1 MSAMPR
7 RACTHLLRFV
17 RIKTSD
23 STLGRV
29 VPFVVFQNLRRRST
43 MQKKLIAL
51 AVAGLVSGGAF
62 AQSNVSIY
70 GIVDAGYLNENF
82 DGADKATSKIDSGL
96 LSTSR
101 LGFKGEEALGN
112 GLKAVFN
119 LEYALA
125 IDKNSTIGGNDVN
138 GIPTARQQS
147 VGLSHATYGTVLAG
161 YLQSAGYD
169 FAVAASPLA
178 ASAIGAGKVLAFKG
192 EAADASLLNYTGGRL
207 ENALSYVSPTFAGF
221 NVVLNHGRITEAANT
236 NNTADQYANAI
247 GINYANGPLTAG
259 FAYAK
264 MFLAGK
270 GQPAPV
276 TGSQTDI
283 EEYGIRGGY
292 DFGVAKL
299 QAAYQTFEAKDM
311 ALGRDSKWVIGATVP
326 VSAAGAVVAEYAS
339 LNVKTPTAA
348 NNGGLTVNN
357 FNTGPLAAYAD
368 AKAWTLAY
376 THALSKRT
384 TAYAGY
390 NQVSS
395 DAINTANTGDVKR
408 VAFGVRHAF

>member
-1 MSAMPR
+1 
-7 RACTHLLRFV
+7 
-17 RIKTSD
+17 
-23 STLGRV
+23 
-29 VPFVVFQNLRRRST
+29 

-62 AQSNVSIY
+62 AQSNVSFY

-82 DGADKATSKIDSGL
+82 DGADKTTSKIESGL

-112 GLKAVFN
+112 GLKTVFN

-125 IDKNSTIGGNDVN
+125 VDTNHTVGTRTDNQGKTV
-138 GIPTARQQS
+138 TAARQQN
-147 VGLSHATYGTVLAG
+147 VGLSHVIYGVVLAG

-178 ASAIGAGKVLAFKG
+178 ASAFGAAKVLAFDG
-192 EAADASLLNYTGGRL
+192 YSLLNSGDSGRL
-207 ENALSYVSPTFAGF
+207 ENAVAYISPTFAGF
-221 NVVLNHGRITEAANT
+221 NVALNHGRLTETANT
-236 NNTADQYANAI
+236 TGKSDAYANAI
-247 GINYANGPLTAG
+247 GLNYANGPISAG
-259 FAYAK
+259 FAYARQFMK
-264 MFLAGK
+264 NKNISAGDYFGK
-270 GQPAPV
+270 N
-276 TGSQTDI
+276 SDI
-283 EEYGIRGGY
+283 EEYGLRGAY

-299 QAAYQTFEAKDM
+299 QAAYQTFEAKDRDY
-311 ALGRDSKWVIGATVP
+311 GRDSKWVIGATVP
-326 VSAAGAVVAEYAS
+326 VSAAGNVVAEYAS
-339 LNVKTPTAA
+339 LKAKTHWPVAGTFGTA
-348 NNGGLTVNN
+348 GYY
-357 FNTGPLAAYAD
+357 PPYAD
-368 AKAWTLAY
+368 AKSWTLAY

-395 DAINTANTGDVKR
+395 DVANTANEGDVKR

>member
-1 MSAMPR
+1 
-7 RACTHLLRFV
+7 
-17 RIKTSD
+17 
-23 STLGRV
+23 
-29 VPFVVFQNLRRRST
+29 

-51 AVAGLVSGGAF
+51 AVAGLVSGGVF

-70 GIVDAGYLNENF
+70 GIVDVGYLSTDF
-82 DGADKATSKIDSGL
+82 DGAGKRVNSIDSGL

-112 GLKAVFN
+112 GLKAFFN

-125 IDKNSTIGGNDVN
+125 IDKNETIGTN
-138 GIPTARQQS
+138 GTTDTGATAMAVRQQN
-147 VGLSHATYGTVLAG
+147 VGLSHASYGTLLAG

-169 FAVAASPLA
+169 FAVAASPLG
-178 ASAIGAGKVLAFKG
+178 ASAFGAGKVLRFAG
-192 EAADASLLNYTGGRL
+192 EVFDEPAGLLSTSGRL
-207 ENALSYVSPTFAGF
+207 ENAVAYVSPTFAGF
-221 NVVLNHGRITEAANT
+221 NVALNHGRITEIANT
-236 NNTADQYANAI
+236 TGQSDAYGNVL
-247 GINYANGPLTAG
+247 GVNYANGPITLG

-264 MFLAGK
+264 QFLKDK
-270 GQPAPV
+270 GDIAARF
-276 TGSQTDI
+276 GGFNTDI

-299 QAAYQTFEAKDM
+299 QAAYQTYEDTDTRY
-311 ALGRDSKWVIGATVP
+311 GRDSKWVIGATVP

-339 LNVKTPTAA
+339 LNVKTPYVGDTLR
-348 NNGGLTVNN
+348 GVYYPG
-357 FNTGPLAAYAD
+357 YAD
-368 AKAWTLAY
+368 AKAWALAY

-395 DAINTANTGDVKR
+395 DVADKTDEGDVR
-408 VAFGVRHAF
+408 RFALGVRHAF